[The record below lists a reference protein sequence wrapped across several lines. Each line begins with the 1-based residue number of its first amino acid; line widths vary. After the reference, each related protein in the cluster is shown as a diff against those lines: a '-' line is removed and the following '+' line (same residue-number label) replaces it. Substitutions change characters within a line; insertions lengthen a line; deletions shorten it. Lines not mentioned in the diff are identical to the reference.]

1 MDFAAGPSD
10 ASDTKCLFG
19 AGGALGLAA
28 SITENVGLFT
38 EVGYEWIDKA
48 DMGLGRTD
56 AELDFS
62 SLVVSAGVVF
72 RF

>member
-1 MDFAAGPSD
+1 MRYR
-10 ASDTKCLFG
+10 
-19 AGGALGLAA
+19 ALGLAA

-56 AELDFS
+56 AEFDFS